1 VSPEA
6 ERRPAEGGV
15 PDDGTGNGTSATTVA
30 QAAASPPRSW
40 REAWTAARDQALARC
55 AERRRLVLAHPDL
68 AARLTRLPLAY
79 TAPGQWTGF
88 VPPRVWRD
96 QLNTDPRRLALA
108 GICAEALHRH
118 GGDCPALD
126 VT

>member
-1 VSPEA
+1 MPPDTA
-6 ERRPAEGGV
+6 ERRPGGGGV
-15 PDDGTGNGTSATTVA
+15 PDDALGGGTSGTTLQQATT
-30 QAAASPPRSW
+30 SGRDW
-40 REAWTAARDQALARC
+40 RQLYGPALDLALIRR

-79 TAPGQWTGF
+79 TRPDQWTGF

-108 GICAEALHRH
+108 GICAEALHRC
-118 GGDCPALD
+118 GDDCPALD